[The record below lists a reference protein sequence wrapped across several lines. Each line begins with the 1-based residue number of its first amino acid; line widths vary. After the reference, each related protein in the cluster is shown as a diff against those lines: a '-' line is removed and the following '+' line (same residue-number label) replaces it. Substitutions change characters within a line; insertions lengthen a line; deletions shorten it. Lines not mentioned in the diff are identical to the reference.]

1 MYLIN
6 VIIFNEIHLRR
17 KNERVGWVLLYVY
30 YLPYKIVLTA
40 INVASCYWS
49 LYKYARYFA
58 KRHPKVIE
66 DEKAVEVV
74 IRLEE
79 DQKAP
84 ESGLG
89 RRMTVRT
96 VGARP
101 SGEVGDNGE
110 AVSPL
115 ERVETGG
122 GVYRIVT
129 GPTEP
134 EQAHVTGLQP
144 VPTHV
149 SHTAP
154 SSPMLRNEGVAAVDY
169 FAIAQQTQS
178 NEQGADGNL
187 EKQEKR
193 WSANSQQEKRW
204 SANSQQEKRRSAS
217 HELWRKYTEL

>member
-6 VIIFNEIHLRR
+6 VILFNEIHLRR

-79 DQKAP
+79 DKGAP
-84 ESGLG
+84 ANGLG

-96 VGARP
+96 IGSRP
-101 SGEVGDNGE
+101 SGEVGDDE
-110 AVSPL
+110 AISPL

-122 GVYRIVT
+122 GTYRIVT
-129 GPTEP
+129 EP
-134 EQAHVTGLQP
+134 DQAHVG
-144 VPTHV
+144 PTHV
-149 SHTAP
+149 SQTAP

-169 FAIAQQTQS
+169 FSVAQTTTS
-178 NEQGADGNL
+178 HEQDAGLHLD
-187 EKQEKR
+187 KQEKR
-193 WSANSQQEKRW
+193 
-204 SANSQQEKRRSAS
+204 
-217 HELWRKYTEL
+217 

>member
-6 VIIFNEIHLRR
+6 VVLFNEIHLRR

-79 DQKAP
+79 DRDVP
-84 ESGLG
+84 ECGLG

-96 VGARP
+96 IHARP
-101 SGEVGDNGE
+101 SGEGAADDAE

-122 GVYRIVT
+122 GTYRIVT
-129 GPTEP
+129 EL
-134 EQAHVTGLQP
+134 EQAHVVGALQP
-144 VPTHV
+144 VPTTV

-154 SSPMLRNEGVAAVDY
+154 SSPMLRNEGVVAVDY
-169 FAIAQQTQS
+169 FSVAQKTQS
-178 NEQGADGNL
+178 NDQDAGVDL
-187 EKQEKR
+187 EKQQTLR
-193 WSANSQQEKRW
+193 

-217 HELWRKYTEL
+217 QELWRKYH